1 MGSRVLNGQ
10 TQRLAQIP
18 LGAIGAEAGHDEVRA
33 AAGGRA
39 GDFVR
44 RRRAV
49 GDRPGERQLRA
60 DLVAEAGHEH
70 QACLGRDTRDALL
83 VVLPTSNDPSTEGAV
98 GFIGHVVRALMKLAA
113 RGVEIARH
121 RVDGPSQVLV
131 RGLEAVVDD
140 GDTDAGPARDEPSVL
155 GMHIGTGHAA
165 ALADVLELPLLRI
178 IRIVRTRATIDVS
191 KHRLGQEETGIA
203 LQRL

>member
-1 MGSRVLNGQ
+1 MRSAPLLAGAGDSCAGSRS
-10 TQRLAQIP
+10 
-18 LGAIGAEAGHDEVRA
+18 
-33 AAGGRA
+33 
-39 GDFVR
+39 
-44 RRRAV
+44 

-113 RGVEIARH
+113 RGVSRKWPDIGSTAPARI
-121 RVDGPSQVLV
+121 LV

-140 GDTDAGPARDEPSVL
+140 GPRMPAPRVTSQASSACTSAP
-155 GMHIGTGHAA
+155 GTPPPWPMFLSCHCWNNQ
-165 ALADVLELPLLRI
+165 DR
-178 IRIVRTRATIDVS
+178 
-191 KHRLGQEETGIA
+191 
-203 LQRL
+203 